1 MQHLATAPWLTQY
14 ETLYNRAEAWTP
26 LPNGRKAR
34 LRICLNM
41 FKNVEGCACHIPC

>member
-14 ETLYNRAEAWTP
+14 ETLHNRAEASGS

-34 LRICLNM
+34 LIICLNM
-41 FKNVEGCACHIPC
+41 CIKVEGCACHIPC